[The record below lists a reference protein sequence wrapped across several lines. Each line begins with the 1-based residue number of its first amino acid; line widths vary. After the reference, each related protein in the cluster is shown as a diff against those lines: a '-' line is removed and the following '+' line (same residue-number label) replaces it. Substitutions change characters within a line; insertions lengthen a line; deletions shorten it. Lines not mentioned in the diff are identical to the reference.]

1 MATIGRAAAVAEL
14 PGRIRLRGLVAW
26 LAWLVLHLLMLAGFR
41 NRVLVL
47 LSWIWNY
54 LRRDHSA
61 RLILDQREA
70 ATTETVG
77 GRVPRSSAG

>member
-14 PGRIRLRGLVAW
+14 PGGIRLRGLVAW
-26 LAWLVLHLLMLAGFR
+26 FAWLLLHLLMLAGFR
-41 NRVLVL
+41 NRVSVL

-54 LRRDHSA
+54 LRRDHAA

-70 ATTETVG
+70 AMAETMG
-77 GRVPRSSAG
+77 GPVPRSWAA